1 MLPWRPHLRD
11 ERDSLAQILS
21 SDVGDVDA
29 VDANDALRLSEAQ
42 QSSDQ
47 RALAHFRLT
56 DDADLS
62 QHAINNDR

>member
-1 MLPWRPHLRD
+1 MLPWQPHLRD

-29 VDANDALRLSEAQ
+29 VDAHDALRFGEAQ
-42 QSSDQ
+42 QSGNQ
-47 RALAHFRLT
+47 RALAHFRFT

-62 QHAINNDR
+62 HKRGK